1 MRRTSPRRA
10 RGARLCSEAALL
22 CAASCPSH
30 PLTARPSGPCSV
42 AGQMFVGLVRP
53 LLQPRPRSGKPSALT
68 GQQSPASSA
77 LCSSRAY
84 FLTLLAPHRVSCL
97 VERVR
102 PALRPHRT
110 VSSSGRK
117 LGHRGTLAPEGSS
130 KHPGCLFIIRRK
142 TLLRRRMTDRWCQ
155 RARPC
160 CLRGR
165 RPNDDSVRGVA

>member
-22 CAASCPSH
+22 CTASCPSH

-77 LCSSRAY
+77 LCSSRAV
-84 FLTLLAPHRVSCL
+84 FLMLLAPHRVSLITC
-97 VERVR
+97 
-102 PALRPHRT
+102 ALPTAPTTLSASQGANSAT
-110 VSSSGRK
+110 VAPSHPKGARNILGARSSSDV
-117 LGHRGTLAPEGSS
+117 
-130 KHPGCLFIIRRK
+130 RRCSE
-142 TLLRRRMTDRWCQ
+142 DE
-155 RARPC
+155 
-160 CLRGR
+160 
-165 RPNDDSVRGVA
+165 